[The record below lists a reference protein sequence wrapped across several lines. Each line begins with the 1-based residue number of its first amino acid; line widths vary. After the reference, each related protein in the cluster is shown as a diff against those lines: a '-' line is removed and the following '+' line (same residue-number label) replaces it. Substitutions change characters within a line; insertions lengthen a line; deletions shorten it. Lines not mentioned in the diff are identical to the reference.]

1 MSCAALLESNPTPTI
16 DDIKA
21 ATSGHLCRCGTH
33 PHVHDAM
40 LDVSRIRKT

>member
-40 LDVSRIRKT
+40 LDASRIRKT